1 MLFGSWKNPLPGTT
15 EHTLES
21 CLPTRTPP
29 APSPGIDVLALV
41 AVRAAL
47 AYLAT
52 GRNERRGASLLVLI
66 AYCVVVSHEPTT

>member
-1 MLFGSWKNPLPGTT
+1 MSRECLWSDAERWEGSGCSRVRVREN
-15 EHTLES
+15 
-21 CLPTRTPP
+21 
-29 APSPGIDVLALV
+29 IDALALV

-66 AYCVVVSHEPTT
+66 AI